1 MRRLA
6 DALFW
11 LSLTL
16 WVGGLWSIGYLVAP
30 TLFSTLADRQ
40 TAGAIAGRLFALIGW
55 IGIGCAGYLLLHQL
69 LLWRAAVLR
78 RGFFWLALL
87 LLLLTLAGQFGV
99 QPLIAQLKAE
109 MLAGVAREAANGVAD
124 AAELMLKDRF
134 ATWHGVASALY
145 LLQSLLGAALVVVAG
160 RSAR

>member
-1 MRRLA
+1 VRRLA

-11 LSLTL
+11 LALTL

-40 TAGAIAGRLFALIGW
+40 IAGAIAGRLFALIGW
-55 IGIGCAGYLLLHQL
+55 IGIGSAAYVLLHQSL
-69 LLWRAAVLR
+69 QWRAGVFR
-78 RGFFWLALL
+78 RGVFWLTLL
-87 LLLLTLAGQFGV
+87 LLVLTLAGQFGV

-109 MLAGVAREAANGVAD
+109 MLAGVAREAVAGVES
-124 AAELMLKDRF
+124 AAQLLLKDRF

-145 LLQSLLGAALVVVAG
+145 LVQSLLGAALVVVAG
-160 RSAR
+160 RGAR